1 MEVGSEFRA
10 RIAGVP
16 TNTQRKC
23 HLEIELIQAQARLEA
38 IHLQEDP
45 FWAMGI
51 ALYWA
56 EGTKSSRRLE
66 LAHSEPQAL
75 RLFMSWARRHIR
87 PDAIFAAAINL
98 HSDND
103 EPAAKDYRS
112 AELGIDP
119 VPFTKTFIKPDGTGH
134 RKNHLLSGVC
144 RVTMKRS
151 TDAFIT
157 TITWV
162 DFVRESFQN

>member
-1 MEVGSEFRA
+1 
-10 RIAGVP
+10 
-16 TNTQRKC
+16 
-23 HLEIELIQAQARLEA
+23 
-38 IHLQEDP
+38 
-45 FWAMGI
+45 MG
-51 ALYWA
+51 
-56 EGTKSSRRLE
+56 
-66 LAHSEPQAL
+66 
-75 RLFMSWARRHIR
+75 
-87 PDAIFAAAINL
+87 PDAVDGRNKAPPQEAL
-98 HSDND
+98 PLSGT
-103 EPAAKDYRS
+103 DYRS